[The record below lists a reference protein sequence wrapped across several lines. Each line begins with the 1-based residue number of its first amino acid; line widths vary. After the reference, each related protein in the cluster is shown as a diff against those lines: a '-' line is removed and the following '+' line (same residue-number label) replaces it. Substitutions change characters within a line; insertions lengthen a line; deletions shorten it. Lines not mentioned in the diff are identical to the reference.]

1 MNKSSIIII
10 GLAALTLSGCK
21 SLYGNYERP
30 EVKTDGLVRDT
41 TSVTAK
47 LAMTD
52 TTSFGNLPWRSV
64 FTDPQLQALI
74 EKGLANNPDLLN
86 AALNIDMAEAQ
97 LKAAKLA
104 FLPSFSFTP
113 QGTIS
118 SWDGNKAT
126 KVYSM
131 PVNASWNVD
140 LFGTLRSQ
148 KRAAQVALL
157 QSKDYQLSVKT
168 SLISNIANC
177 YYTLLMMDKQVEILD
192 GMIDLTKQTWDIM
205 KTQKELGNV
214 RSTGVQSAEN
224 NYYSTLT
231 QKTELLRQI
240 RDTENTLSLLLG
252 EPGGNIPRGKLD
264 DQSLPSN
271 FSTGA
276 PLQLLSNRPDV
287 HAYEMQ
293 LAQCFYNVQTARS
306 RFYPSIT
313 ISGSGAFTNSGGM
326 GITNPGK
333 WLLSAVGSL
342 VQPIFQNGQ
351 LVAGLR
357 VSKDQYQQAYN
368 TWQNSVFKAGNEV
381 SNALALYNASEQKS
395 KLEAHQIEV
404 LKQNVEDTRALMGS
418 STSTYLEVITA
429 QSSLLNVQL
438 SKVQDDFSKM
448 QAVVDLYYA
457 LGGGAN

>member
-1 MNKSSIIII
+1 
-10 GLAALTLSGCK
+10 
-21 SLYGNYERP
+21 
-30 EVKTDGLVRDT
+30 
-41 TSVTAK
+41 
-47 LAMTD
+47 
-52 TTSFGNLPWRSV
+52 
-64 FTDPQLQALI
+64 
-74 EKGLANNPDLLN
+74 
-86 AALNIDMAEAQ
+86 
-97 LKAAKLA
+97 
-104 FLPSFSFTP
+104 
-113 QGTIS
+113 
-118 SWDGNKAT
+118 
-126 KVYSM
+126 
-131 PVNASWNVD
+131 
-140 LFGTLRSQ
+140 
-148 KRAAQVALL
+148 
-157 QSKDYQLSVKT
+157 
-168 SLISNIANC
+168 
-177 YYTLLMMDKQVEILD
+177 MMDKQVEILD

-271 FSTGA
+271 FSTGV

-357 VSKDQYQQAYN
+357 VAKDQYQQAYN

>member
-1 MNKSSIIII
+1 MKKSSIIIL
-10 GLAALTLSGCK
+10 GLAALVMSGCK

-41 TSVTAK
+41 ASVTGK

-52 TTSFGNLPWRSV
+52 TASFGNLPWRSV

-74 EKGLANNPDLLN
+74 EKGLKNNPDLLN

-97 LKAAKLA
+97 LKASKLA
-104 FLPSFSFTP
+104 FLPSFSFSP

-118 SWDGNKAT
+118 SWDGGKAT
-126 KVYSM
+126 KTYSL

-140 LFGTLRSQ
+140 LFGNLRSQ
-148 KRAAQVALL
+148 KKAAQMALL
-157 QSKDYQLSVKT
+157 QRKDYQVAVKT

-177 YYTLLMMDKQVEILD
+177 YYTLLMMDKEVEILD

-205 KTQKELGNV
+205 ATQKELGRV

-231 QKTELLRQI
+231 QKSEILRQI
-240 RDTENTLSLLLG
+240 RNTENSLSLLLG
-252 EPGGNIPRGKLD
+252 EAGGNIPRGKLD
-264 DQSLPSN
+264 DQSLPTK
-271 FSTGA
+271 FSAGV
-276 PLQLLSNRPDV
+276 PLQILSNRPDV
-287 HAYEMQ
+287 HANEMN

-306 RFYPSIT
+306 RFYPNLN
-313 ISGSGAFTNSGGM
+313 ISASGAFTNSGGM

-357 VSKDQYQQAYN
+357 VAQDQYQQAYN
-368 TWQNSVFKAGNEV
+368 TWQNSILKAGNEV
-381 SNALALYNASEQKS
+381 SNALALYNTSEEKS

-429 QSSLLNVQL
+429 ESSLLNVQL
-438 SKVQDDFSKM
+438 SKVQDDFNKM
-448 QAVVDLYYA
+448 QAVVNLYYA
-457 LGGGAN
+457 LGGGAK